1 MTQSIETNGAGGEA
15 PCKPIEATEAYR
27 NKFPVAYEQ
36 SKLPFDTPRR
46 LKVIVAGAGISGIS
60 FAHAVESGQLPN
72 VDLQILEKN
81 AGIGGTWLENRYPGC
96 ACDIPSHNYL
106 VRLSPFW
113 VVKEDFALTSIQF
126 TWAPNPKWSSFYVT
140 APEILKYIEDVVDTF
155 QLRKYMTTCRKIT
168 SARWDEHKQKWIVTS
183 RNTDGRLAVVSAKGI
198 TDGEVGDEIA
208 EECDVFINAS
218 GYLNNWRWPDI
229 PGRENYQGTLA
240 HSANYDTSIDLKGKR
255 VAVIGN
261 GSSGI
266 QATAAVQ
273 KVASHV
279 GAYIRSPTWV
289 TANLGSRFIG
299 QGVPNMKYDEE
310 QQKAWIE
317 NPEEYLA
324 LRKEIEKELN
334 FRFPLYIR
342 ESEFQA
348 MARNFTRKDMR
359 GKLEKKPEVAD
370 LIIPNFGVGCRRP
383 TPGPG
388 YLQALASD
396 SCEVVWGEIDC
407 FTKTGLKS
415 ADGKERDYDVII
427 AATGFDMSFVPRWPI
442 IGRNG
447 VDLQEEW
454 LKDPACYMSAI
465 AQDMPNYFIYMGPG
479 SPVGHGSM
487 ITSIERIT
495 LYVVD
500 LIKKLQRENYSSFHL
515 KDGKAKAYQFQMLS
529 WLEKTVWG
537 DSCQSS
543 FKNGDKNGALHA
555 FHPGS
560 RLHYF
565 ELLRRHRYE
574 DFEWQS
580 RCPESQLDF
589 AWLNNGF
596 LSHEL
601 NSEEEA
607 DPTYVPLS
615 TYCHYRETDYSTF
628 SWYLDQDSALLTKFM
643 SNNKA

>member
-1 MTQSIETNGAGGEA
+1 MTQSVETNGTGGEA

-46 LKVIVAGAGISGIS
+46 VKVIVAGAGISGIS
-60 FAHAVESGQLPN
+60 FAHAVGSGQLPN

-106 VRLSPFW
+106 
-113 VVKEDFALTSIQF
+113 F

-140 APEILKYIEDVVDTF
+140 APEILKYVEDVVDAF
-155 QLRKYMTTCRKIT
+155 QLRKYITTCRKIT
-168 SARWDEHKQKWIVTS
+168 SARWDEQKQKWIITS
-183 RNTDGRLAVVSAKGI
+183 KNTDGRLAVVSAKGV
-198 TDGEVGDEIA
+198 TDGEVGNEIV

-229 PGRENYQGTLA
+229 PGRENYQGILA

-299 QGVPNMKYDEE
+299 QGVPNMDYNEE
-310 QQKAWIE
+310 QQKHWID
-317 NPEEYLA
+317 NPEEYLT

-348 MARNFTRKDMR
+348 MARNFTTKDMR
-359 GKLEKKPEVAD
+359 SKLEKKPEVAD
-370 LIIPNFGVGCRRP
+370 LIIPTFGVGCRRP

-396 SCEVVWGEIDC
+396 SCEV
-407 FTKTGLKS
+407 TGLKS

-495 LYVVD
+495 LYAVD
-500 LIKKLQRENYSSFHL
+500 LIKKLQRENYTSFRL

-543 FKNGDKNGALHA
+543 FKNGNKNGALHA

-574 DFEWQS
+574 DFEWES

-607 DPTYVPLS
+607 DPT
-615 TYCHYRETDYSTF
+615 
-628 SWYLDQDSALLTKFM
+628 WYLNQDSTLLRHFM
-643 SNNKA
+643 SNNKVQGGL